1 MNAETYFTA
10 EEQEKIRQAVVTAES
25 KTSGEIVPMIVG
37 ASARYAEANVAGLIV
52 GVVLGSAAAVIW
64 HDPWSWSHAEIAW
77 PLVGAAVG
85 LALSHVPAL
94 KRLLVP
100 AARIAEAVN
109 TRSLAAFTAHGLH
122 YTRAH
127 TGILILASLFEH
139 RVVVLADR
147 GINEKVKP
155 GTWDEIVAMITTGLK
170 SGTGAAA
177 FCAAIE
183 RCGTILAEHFPRAAD
198 DRNELEDTLIREK

>member
-1 MNAETYFTA
+1 MNAETYFTP
-10 EEQEKIRQAVVTAES
+10 EEQEKIRQAVVAAES

-52 GVVLGSAAAVIW
+52 GLVIGSAAALMW

-77 PLVGAAVG
+77 PLLGAAAG
-85 LALSHVPAL
+85 LGLSHVSAL

-100 AARIAEAVN
+100 TVRITEAVN

-139 RVVVLADR
+139 RVIVLADR

-155 GTWDEIVAMITTGLK
+155 GTRDEM
-170 SGTGAAA
+170 GA
-177 FCAAIE
+177 
-183 RCGTILAEHFPRAAD
+183 T
-198 DRNELEDTLIREK
+198 